1 MVFRGLFIIC
11 ATFAVALAQST
22 ELQLEAIEAHFQNA
36 ELVPVPIPVFEP
48 TAVLTANFQGV
59 GDITPGQLISED
71 QVTSSPNL
79 TLTPANSTITFNGNY
94 TVAMIDPGAVGSDQ
108 SQGQNRHWLVNGAT
122 IVDNKVNFEGATTI
136 TAYAG
141 PAPPSG
147 SGPHRYTIVVYTQGA
162 NFAPPQNLSSLVPGV
177 ELFNFPDYVKS
188 TNLGPLVAGIYY
200 QVEVGTATVS
210 IPATSSVVSSTL
222 PAAHPSSSGNPSG
235 TSSGSKP
242 TNTGTNNNTGGAMGK
257 LVGGSLL
264 SITVVLGYIML

>member
-1 MVFRGLFIIC
+1 MAFRNFIIIC

-36 ELVPVPIPVFEP
+36 ELVPVPIPVFDP
-48 TAVLTANFQGV
+48 TAVLTANFQGL
-59 GDITPGQLISED
+59 GDITPGQLISQD
-71 QVTSSPNL
+71 QVANSPNL
-79 TLTPANSTITFNGNY
+79 TLTPANSTITLNGNY

-122 IVDNKVNFEGATTI
+122 IVDNKVNFDGATTI

-141 PAPPSG
+141 PAPPAG
-147 SGPHRYTIVVYTQGA
+147 SGPHRYTIVIYTQGA

-177 ELFNFPDYVKS
+177 ELFDFPSYVKS

-200 QVEVGTATVS
+200 QVEVGTATAS
-210 IPATSSVVSSTL
+210 IPATSSVISSTL
-222 PAAHPSSSGNPSG
+222 PAANPSSSGKPSG

-242 TNTGTNNNTGGAMGK
+242 TGTTGNTSGAMGN
-257 LVGGSLL
+257 LVSGSLL
-264 SITVVLGYIML
+264 GITVVLSYIML